1 MPTWFKKWE
10 ETGLIRFTDKNN
22 DQIIQYSADNTINEL
37 IIDRDI
43 MVLANPEIAQLPN
56 WVIALLAAWALCSCF
71 VNCCWPIVSNFLIDF
86 P

>member
-10 ETGLIRFTDKNN
+10 ETGLISFTDKNN
-22 DQIIQYSADNTINEL
+22 DKIIQYSADDTINEL

-56 WVIALLAAWALCSCF
+56 W
-71 VNCCWPIVSNFLIDF
+71 
-86 P
+86 